1 MRSSL
6 ACSRSSRDHRP
17 GLNSQKGGDPERVR
31 RAKVRIAARLRD
43 MPRHFRA
50 LNAARARFGDDFDR
64 DEFAAAARSD
74 DPDRLNAVKAVE
86 RGLDLL
92 DNYLVELVVD
102 GLQLAGLRDAGE
114 ALNGPRDLR
123 RLRDAGV
130 LAQGNAERLIAL
142 VRIRARMVHEY
153 AELDPDDVHR
163 AVEILVAELPG
174 FERAYIAWVKAGF
187 PASAGD

>member
-1 MRSSL
+1 MN
-6 ACSRSSRDHRP
+6 A
-17 GLNSQKGGDPERVR
+17 SQQAGDPERAR
-31 RAKVRIAARLRD
+31 RVKVRIAARLRD

-50 LNAARARFGDDFDR
+50 LNAARAQFGGDFDR
-64 DEFAAAARSD
+64 DAFAAAAQSD

-102 GLQLAGLRDAGE
+102 GLQLAGLRDADE
-114 ALNGPRDLR
+114 SSNGPRDLR

-130 LAQGNAERLIAL
+130 LERGQAERLIDL
-142 VRIRARMVHEY
+142 VRVRARMVHEY

-174 FERAYIAWVKAGF
+174 FERAYVAWVREGF
-187 PASAGD
+187 PASPGG